1 MKLKKIASLA
11 LAGVMAVSMLA
22 GCKSG
27 NSNNGGSDNEGPVT
41 PVTTPVVDAVNKGQ
55 TPGNDVKIVF
65 TSNSSL
71 DAALAKAVEVYGSDA
86 DCDKELL
93 PQIAIK
99 TGFEEKLANIKD
111 DTKYAAYI
119 TDGFLNGELIYNNAN
134 NLDGKVYTH
143 FKVTEFDA
151 LNDDA
156 ALNMVAEYANQEIAK
171 LAKTSKQIYRVAGA
185 SNDPL
190 LTGQKY
196 YSYDYDG
203 SISMVSV
210 TNLDGTTSYYVAY
223 VVNQTVTEKTL

>member
-99 TGFEEKLANIKD
+99 TGFEEKLATG
-111 DTKYAAYI
+111 DTKAAYI
-119 TDGFLNGELIYNNAN
+119 TNGFLNGELIYTQADD
-134 NLDGKVYTH
+134 LDGKVYTH
-143 FKVTEFDA
+143 FKVKEFDA

-156 ALNMVAEYANQEIAK
+156 ALNIVAEYANQEIAK
-171 LAKTSKQIYRVAGA
+171 LAKTSKQIYRVTG
-185 SNDPL
+185 SGNDPL
-190 LTGQKY
+190 LTGRKY

>member
-99 TGFEEKLANIKD
+99 TGFEEKLATG
-111 DTKYAAYI
+111 DTNAKYI
-119 TDGFLNGELIYNNAN
+119 TNGFLNGELIYTQADD
-134 NLDGKVYTH
+134 LDGKVYTH

-156 ALNMVAEYANQEIAK
+156 ALNIVAEYVNQEIAK
-171 LAKTSKQIYRVAGA
+171 LAKTSKQIYRVTG
-185 SNDPL
+185 SGDDPL